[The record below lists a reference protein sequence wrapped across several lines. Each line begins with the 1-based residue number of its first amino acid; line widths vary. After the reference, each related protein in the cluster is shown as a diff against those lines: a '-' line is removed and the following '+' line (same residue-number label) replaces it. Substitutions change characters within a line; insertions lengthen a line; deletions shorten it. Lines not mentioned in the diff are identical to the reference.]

1 MGNSNTPYAN
11 NIGQDS
17 SASVISTWAMI
28 EPRSAFSRDR
38 IALKNDSNII
48 KEEDPLNVFNQERNK
63 KCSTGDNNLVYPI
76 HIKVDDHNHT
86 TTRITQICEKQL
98 RQEEDNLCSAVQHR
112 QLNLS
117 LLSKTNNQ
125 VFGHY
130 QKENKSI
137 TRKIQESK
145 KRLEILRLQN
155 TFILNSDILTGNR
168 ISSSRI
174 NNRKRSWSQQQQMQ
188 CTFEPYIRRNVMQ

>member
-17 SASVISTWAMI
+17 SASVISTESMI

-38 IALKNDSNII
+38 IALKNDSNVI
-48 KEEDPLNVFNQERNK
+48 KEEDPLNAFNQEINK

-76 HIKVDDHNHT
+76 HIKVDDNNHT
-86 TTRITQICEKQL
+86 TTRITQINEKQL

-117 LLSKTNNQ
+117 SLLSKTNKQ

-130 QKENKSI
+130 QTE
-137 TRKIQESK
+137 

-188 CTFEPYIRRNVMQ
+188 CIFEPYIRRNVMQ

>member
-1 MGNSNTPYAN
+1 M
-11 NIGQDS
+11 
-17 SASVISTWAMI
+17 
-28 EPRSAFSRDR
+28 
-38 IALKNDSNII
+38 
-48 KEEDPLNVFNQERNK
+48 
-63 KCSTGDNNLVYPI
+63 
-76 HIKVDDHNHT
+76 
-86 TTRITQICEKQL
+86 CEKQL
-98 RQEEDNLCSAVQHR
+98 RQEDNFCSAVQHR

-117 LLSKTNNQ
+117 SLLSKTNDQ
-125 VFGHY
+125 VFGQY

-174 NNRKRSWSQQQQMQ
+174 NNRKRSWSQQHQYNEML
-188 CTFEPYIRRNVMQ
+188 R

>member
-1 MGNSNTPYAN
+1 MG
-11 NIGQDS
+11 
-17 SASVISTWAMI
+17 
-28 EPRSAFSRDR
+28 
-38 IALKNDSNII
+38 
-48 KEEDPLNVFNQERNK
+48 NQERNK

-76 HIKVDDHNHT
+76 HFKVSDSNHT
-86 TTRITQICEKQL
+86 TARITQICEKQL
-98 RQEEDNLCSAVQHR
+98 RQEEDNFCSAVQHR

-117 LLSKTNNQ
+117 SLLSKTNDQ
-125 VFGHY
+125 VFGQY
-130 QKENKSI
+130 QKEKNSI

-168 ISSSRI
+168 IGSSRS

-188 CTFEPYIRRNVMQ
+188 CIRRNL

>member
-1 MGNSNTPYAN
+1 MG
-11 NIGQDS
+11 
-17 SASVISTWAMI
+17 SASVISTESMI
-28 EPRSAFSRDR
+28 EPRLVISRDR

-76 HIKVDDHNHT
+76 HIKVDDNNHT
-86 TTRITQICEKQL
+86 TTRITQINEKQL

-112 QLNLS
+112 QLNLSS

-155 TFILNSDILTGNR
+155 TFILNIDILTGNR
-168 ISSSRI
+168 ISSSRS

-188 CTFEPYIRRNVMQ
+188 CIRR